1 MNSASAALNSRNQW
15 HHAAMSFGSD
25 GMVLYLD
32 GEIMASKASY
42 KGGLGSSSGGVG
54 NKEPLV
60 IGGNTVTKRRL
71 HSLPN

>member
-15 HHAAMSFGSD
+15 HHAAMSFLSD
-25 GMVLYLD
+25 GMVYLD

-42 KGGLGSSSGGVG
+42 KGGLGSSSRGA
-54 NKEPLV
+54 NKEPRHWWKYSD
-60 IGGNTVTKRRL
+60 KRRL